1 MKYLIRSVKYFFY
14 FAILTAVII
23 TALIMIGA
31 VEGGIENIFEDGY
44 NSLWKIAIFFILVA
58 AVYPKFGFVS
68 RKIDTEAEWD
78 TVRNKSVEYFSN
90 KPFKVVSET
99 PDSITFRRRDLIG
112 RITKMCEDQIS
123 LIKTEEGYA
132 MDGLRKDVYLYASG
146 LENILAASERAE

>member
-14 FAILTAVII
+14 FAILTALII

-58 AVYPKFGFVS
+58 AVYPKFVFVN
-68 RKIDTEAEWD
+68 RKIDTGADWD
-78 TVRNKSVEYFSN
+78 TVRKAALDYFST

-99 PDSITFRRRDLIG
+99 SDSITFGRRSMIG
-112 RITKMCEDQIS
+112 RLTKMCEDQIS
-123 LIKTEEGYA
+123 LIRTEEGYA
-132 MDGLRKDVYLYASG
+132 MEGLRKDVYLYASG